1 MKNLTHLFA
10 AVAASAAIVL
20 AAGCNTDNVIYDD
33 RGPLPVIEFDTPD
46 GVYSVKAGRALTLT
60 PRVDDASAACEWL
73 LDDEPVGRERS
84 HTFMFGQAGSHY
96 VTFRARNAA
105 GMSEEELRID
115 VLELQPPVISLA
127 LASGSKPL
135 LLTAG
140 ASLTLRPTF
149 QNSDGPDFACE
160 WLLEGRTV
168 SRERTYTFCQSDPG
182 RYVLTL
188 RAENEDGSAVREI
201 EFDVVDAL
209 PQSVRFAPQ
218 SHLQQSTDRSTV
230 AGRPVYL
237 RPIVENF
244 AEPRFAWSVD
254 GAETSDGP
262 AFVFTPA
269 KEGDYIVAVTV
280 TDVDGRAVRA
290 EVRVHCAAAA
300 AAREKS
306 PASLRTQSRVY
317 EYIPAP
323 GQFINDTQTGGFTD
337 RITTHDAAAA
347 YAAERLEQRRF
358 VSLGGF
364 GGYIV
369 VGFDHSVV
377 NRGGAEYDFSIQGN
391 AFLSAAGGSNEPGIV
406 WVMQDANGNG
416 LPDDEWYELRG
427 SESGAEGTIQD
438 YAVTYYRPAGPK
450 MAVQWSDSEGATGQ
464 IDYVK
469 AFHRQDF
476 YYPLWIESDTY
487 TLRGTR
493 LAPRNSEDA
502 TGNWH
507 NNAYGWG
514 YADNYGEDNL
524 SDGDEGGDGQS
535 AGFRIANA
543 MLPDGTPVRLDFID
557 FVKVQTALNTKS
569 GALGENS
576 TEVYSFTDLAM

>member
-1 MKNLTHLFA
+1 MKRFLILSLFA
-10 AVAASAAIVL
+10 AAML
-20 AAGCNTDNVIYDD
+20 AGCNTDKVIYDD
-33 RGPLPVIEFDTPD
+33 RGLPPVITLDSNDGIYTVKVGRELTITPEV
-46 GVYSVKAGRALTLT
+46 GNGG
-60 PRVDDASAACEWL
+60 DASYEWL
-73 LDDEPVGRERS
+73 LDDQPVGREPS
-84 HTFMFGQAGSHY
+84 HTFRFDLPQTHY
-96 VTFRARNAA
+96 VTFRVSTPA
-105 GMSEEELRID
+105 GTAEEDMRID
-115 VLELQPPVISLA
+115 VVATAPPVISLA
-127 LASGSKPL
+127 LGSGP
-135 LLTAG
+135 
-140 ASLTLRPTF
+140 LTLLPDTDFTF
-149 QNSDGPDFACE
+149 SPNFANSGGDDFRCRWLIDGAE
-160 WLLEGRTV
+160 V
-168 SRERTYTFCQSDPG
+168 STDRTYTFRAHDLG
-182 RYVLTL
+182 RYLLTVE
-188 RAENEDGSAVREI
+188 AENEDGVARLEI
-201 EFDVVDAL
+201 EIEVAAAL

-244 AEPRFAWSVD
+244 AEPHFAWSVD
-254 GAETSDGP
+254 GAEACDGP

-514 YADNYGEDNL
+514 YADNHGEDNL

-543 MLPDGTPVRLDFID
+543 MLPDGTPVSLDFID